1 MEGNKL
7 DRIAILISHLL
18 NPALVAF
25 WVFGW
30 GGWLVGGNWVAA
42 LIGVAFYALLPGLAL
57 LFLLRL
63 GYICELYPSGQKQ
76 RAGLLLLGALS
87 YFLGFMGLGLVG
99 APGFML
105 GGGVAYFINA
115 LLVWQI
121 NKYWKISIHSV
132 GVSGGILIIW
142 VAAGPQAWPLVL
154 AWPLVAWARLN
165 IKAHTPAQVVAGA
178 LLGGSST
185 GLLLFLT
192 NWFYNPGGALLYR

>member
-18 NPALVAF
+18 NPALVGF
-25 WVFGW
+25 WVFGG
-30 GGWLVGGNWVAA
+30 GGWLVGGNWIAA
-42 LIGVAFYALLPGLAL
+42 LIGVAFYTLLPGLAL

-63 GYICELYPSGQKQ
+63 GYICELYPSEQKQ

-105 GGGVAYFINA
+105 GGGLAYFINA

-132 GVSGGILIIW
+132 AVSGGVLIIL
-142 VAAGPQAWPLVL
+142 VAAGKHAWPLVL
-154 AWPLVAWARLN
+154 AWPLVAWARLH
-165 IKAHTPAQVVAGA
+165 IKVHTPAQVVAGA
-178 LLGGSST
+178 LLGVSST

-192 NWFYNPGGALLYR
+192 NWFCNSGDLYNIR